1 MSCSKRR
8 LPLKVLLAATFAA
21 GMLMDSTRVKA
32 QTRAPYI
39 LQMRDGYLADMD
51 TVHTKIMALANAI
64 PEAKFDWKPTPEV
77 RTVSNA
83 FMHVAVEWT
92 VWVPVSA
99 GGEPPAGWSP
109 ARRNALMA
117 VTGKKAVI
125 AELDKA
131 WQHGRQQLAAATEAK
146 LANVRFVVYDP
157 PLPFDKAA
165 FRMAGDLHEHL
176 GQLITYARVLGVVP
190 PWSK

>member
-1 MSCSKRR
+1 MSCSHRR
-8 LPLKVLLAATFAA
+8 VLLKVLLTVVLAA
-21 GMLMDSTRVKA
+21 GFLADATGAKA
-32 QTRAPYI
+32 QAHAPTI

-51 TVHTKIMALANAI
+51 TVHAKIMALANAI

-83 FMHVAVEWT
+83 FMHVAIEWT

-109 ARRNALMA
+109 ERRAKMMA
-117 VTGKKAVI
+117 VTGKKQVI
-125 AELDKA
+125 EELDKA
-131 WQHGRQQLAAATEAK
+131 WQHGRQQLASATEAK
-146 LANVRFVVYDP
+146 LANVRFTVYDP
-157 PLPFDKAA
+157 PLPFDKAS
-165 FRMAGDLHEHL
+165 FKMAGDLHEHL
-176 GQLITYARVLGVVP
+176 GQLITYTRLLGVVP

>member
-1 MSCSKRR
+1 MSRSRR
-8 LPLKVLLAATFAA
+8 RILLKALLTTAFAA
-21 GMLMDSTRVKA
+21 GMLVDAAGVNA
-32 QTRAPYI
+32 QTRAPTI

-51 TVHTKIMALANAI
+51 TVHAKIMALANAI
-64 PEAKFDWKPTPEV
+64 PEAKFDWKPAPEV

-83 FMHVAVEWT
+83 FMHVALEWT

-109 ARRNALMA
+109 ARRNTMMA

-125 AELDKA
+125 EELDKA
-131 WQHGRQQLAAATEAK
+131 WQHGRQQLASATEAK
-146 LANVRFVVYDP
+146 LANVRFSVYDP
-157 PLPFDKAA
+157 PLSFDKAS
-165 FRMAGDLHEHL
+165 FKMAGDLHEHL